1 MPRNILITGGS
12 GYLGGTLLAQLKKTK
27 DLPSHGT
34 IYALVRNE
42 DQAEKVKSHYG
53 ATPLTLDLED
63 QTTITATLL
72 EKKISVVFFLI
83 NAYTADTQLK
93 LIEALSA
100 VKAQLSI
107 ETHFLHTAG
116 AKLFSSFTGHPTDRV
131 LSDADESLYEIQ
143 KGAKS
148 PFPPMETVNLLNEY
162 PIVRMLTSDRL
173 SVRTT
178 R

>member
-1 MPRNILITGGS
+1 MPRNFLLTGGS
-12 GYLGGTLLAQLKKTK
+12 GYRGGTLLAQLKKTK

-53 ATPLTLDLED
+53 AIPLTLDLED
-63 QTTITATLL
+63 QATITATLL

-107 ETHFLHTAG
+107 ETHFLHTTG
-116 AKLFSSFTGHPTDRV
+116 AKLFSSFTGQPTDRV
-131 LSDADESLYEIQ
+131 LSDADEGVYEIQ
-143 KGAKS
+143 KGGKS
-148 PFPPMETVNLLNEY
+148 PFPPMETVCPFTWSMET
-162 PIVRMLTSDRL
+162 PVLTHTRL
-173 SVRTT
+173 SARTT